1 MIIKFGL
8 KIYHANMLK
17 KYYAREDKADSENR
31 KEDQKI
37 AVYVDVLLDKNTPSI
52 YEKSLLELGTYT
64 QKNC

>member
-1 MIIKFGL
+1 
-8 KIYHANMLK
+8 MLK